1 MFLSCM
7 VFAGVSVN
15 FVRGGT
21 VFRQVAGSM
30 AALPE
35 LASVKCIFGRYVF
48 YREPDLGARCC
59 QVRGHKTC

>member
-1 MFLSCM
+1 
-7 VFAGVSVN
+7 VN